1 MIDALT
7 LEQQALLPVVRDEWI
22 AAALSG
28 KGPRITVEQAREQAR
43 WIYGLSKM
51 KLPQIVV
58 VDSPMACQVA
68 TNLLSVRDSVGDS
81 VGDSVRTSVWDSV
94 WDSVGDSVWDS
105 VGDSVRTSVWES
117 VWDSVGDSK
126 MEWRS
131 FSLCGICYDSGWA
144 AFYDYFDRIGVKM
157 KCENWPKLKAFLLSG
172 IWDCILSQDY
182 AIICRLPVEVCK
194 DELGRLHSQ
203 SGPAVRWADG
213 YANYAIH
220 GVRFDDPTP
229 ILHPETIT
237 PERVLGESNV
247 EVRRALID
255 LMGER
260 FVREANFELVH
271 ADTERP
277 VTPCHVCLGLRPTC
291 EACGSTGVFRPEN
304 YRRLLL
310 KRMADDEDMVFLEV
324 VCPSTGKQV
333 LLRVPPGT
341 SSCHQAAAWVAGFD
355 DPSNYRPLVEA

>member
-68 TNLLSVRDSVGDS
+68 TNLLSVG
-81 VGDSVRTSVWDSV
+81 
-94 WDSVGDSVWDS
+94 DS

-117 VWDSVGDSK
+117 VWDSVWDSK

-229 ILHPETIT
+229 ILHPETINA
-237 PERVLGESNV
+237 ERVLVESNV

-333 LLRVPPGT
+333 LLRVPPDT

>member
-68 TNLLSVRDSVGDS
+68 TNLLSVWTSVGDSVRDSVGDS
-81 VGDSVRTSVWDSV
+81 VRDSV
-94 WDSVGDSVWDS
+94 WDSV
-105 VGDSVRTSVWES
+105 R
-117 VWDSVGDSK
+117 DSK

-304 YRRLLL
+304 SRRLLL